1 MRVMRDGDAVQKAVR
16 EEQLRLVYRSGSTVL
31 AINIVTSIVVAG
43 VIGGQFPDRLM
54 LMWLAAIGVMLLA
67 RGLLFWRYHRR
78 PLGQLDTHR
87 WALLFCVGAAAS
99 GAIWGALGWLCT
111 LYLTLP
117 YQVFVAFVLGGMGL
131 GSLSVS
137 GAYLPAYLAYLLPAL
152 LPIIL
157 AWFYQAERV
166 SVGMAVLGAAF
177 IVAMYILGRHLNQ
190 SFTKSI
196 RLSLDRAALVD
207 TLRHANAELQQS
219 TDRLAKEAKVRKRT
233 ETELRESEATY
244 RAMFEK
250 NEAVKLLIDPDTGR
264 IVDANPAASTFY
276 GYSPEQLKDK
286 KVADINTL
294 PKEEIDKHMSST
306 RDHQQGRFEFRHRL
320 ASGDIR
326 DVEVHSAPIE
336 VRGRQLLFSIVHDI
350 TSRKR
355 AEGSLRKARV
365 ELENRVRER
374 TEALTRANEQ
384 LRQEILDR
392 KRAEALLVEEKERAE
407 VTLHSIGDAV
417 ITTSADGSVEY
428 MNPVA
433 EAMTGWTLQR
443 ARGESIEAVF
453 RVVGDQSRE
462 QVLSLVAQSLAGKRV
477 LASPNHSLLLSHS
490 GKEYAIQY
498 SAAPILT
505 HDGTLVGAVLV
516 FADVTEA
523 QRMARQIAH
532 QAAHDS
538 LTGLVNRR
546 EFERRLRHAV
556 LSAQQHGVQHQLC
569 YVDLDRF
576 KLVNDTAGH
585 IAGDELLKQVAHLL
599 SSKIRDRDTL
609 ARLGGDEFAVLLENC
624 PVRKAAIISEALIT
638 AVQDFQFTWAG
649 SSFEIGASIG
659 VAPITVD
666 SETTVQV
673 LSEADLACYMAKEE
687 GRNRVHFYREDSG
700 DLTRGARPEV
710 LQAAELKSAL
720 HDGRFHLHCQPI
732 VALAADR
739 DQPLYYEILLRL
751 RDHKQTVQPPSA
763 FIPTAE
769 RYGLMANIDRWVI
782 HTSCTYYA
790 ESFGDGAG
798 PGISINLSG
807 NSLDDDSLVN
817 YVLQELAD
825 GQVPPERVCFE
836 ITETAAISNLAH
848 AAHLITT
855 LKDSGCRFALDDFG
869 RGLSS
874 LTYLKRLPV
883 DYIKIDG
890 SFIRDMVDDAV
901 DCAMVEAVNK
911 LSHRMG
917 IETIAEYVESASV
930 VAALRDLGVDY
941 GQGFAIGTP
950 TPLENISY
958 RLA

>member
-1 MRVMRDGDAVQKAVR
+1 MREMRDGNAVQQAVR
-16 EEQLRLVYRSGSTVL
+16 EEQLRLVYKNGPTGI
-31 AINIVTSIVVAG
+31 AINLVNSIVVAAVLWGELPRVIMLSWLGAIALMVLSRG
-43 VIGGQFPDRLM
+43 V
-54 LMWLAAIGVMLLA
+54 
-67 RGLLFWRYHRR
+67 LFRRYRQR
-78 PLGQLDTHR
+78 PLGQLDTRR
-87 WALLFCVGAAAS
+87 WGILFCAGAATA
-99 GAIWGALGWLCT
+99 GIVWGALGWLSSVF
-111 LYLTLP
+111 LSLP
-117 YQVFVAFVLGGMGL
+117 YQVFVAFVLGGMSL
-131 GSLSVS
+131 GALSVS
-137 GAYLPAYLAYLLPAL
+137 GVFLPAYLAFLLPAL
-152 LPIIL
+152 APIVL
-157 AWFYQAERV
+157 AWFYQAERA
-166 SVGMAVLGAAF
+166 SVGMAALGVAF
-177 IVAMYILGRHLNQ
+177 GVAMYVLGRHLNQ
-190 SFTKSI
+190 GFTKTMK
-196 RLSLDRAALVD
+196 LSLDRAALID
-207 TLRHANAELQQS
+207 TLREANTEL
-219 TDRLAKEAKVRKRT
+219 THTTERLAEEAKVRQRA
-233 ETELRESEATY
+233 EAELRESEATY

-264 IVDANPAASTFY
+264 VVEANPAASEFY
-276 GYSPEQLKDK
+276 GYTLAQLKNK

-294 PKEEIDKHMSST
+294 PEEEILKRT
-306 RDHQQGRFEFRHRL
+306 ALVRARRKGRFEFRHRL
-320 ASGDIR
+320 ASGEVR

-336 VRGRQLLFSIVHDI
+336 LRGRELLFSIVHDI

-355 AEGSLRKARV
+355 AERALRKARV

-374 TEALTRANEQ
+374 TEALTHANER
-384 LRQEILDR
+384 LRQEVIER
-392 KRAEALLVEEKERAE
+392 KRAESLLVEEKERAE

-417 ITTSADGSVEY
+417 ITVSAEGAVDY

-433 EAMTGWTLQR
+433 EAMTGWTLER
-443 ARGESIEAVF
+443 ARGQTMESVF
-453 RVVGDQSRE
+453 QVVGEQSRE
-462 QVLSLVAQSLAGKRV
+462 QVLGLVSDSLAGERV
-477 LASPNHSLLLSHS
+477 VASPNHSLLLSHS

-498 SAAPILT
+498 SAAPIRT
-505 HDGTLVGAVLV
+505 HNGILAGAVLV
-516 FADVTEA
+516 FTDVTEA
-523 QRMARQIAH
+523 QRLARQIAH

-556 LSAQQHGVQHQLC
+556 QSAQQQSMQHQLC

-585 IAGDELLKQVAHLL
+585 IAGDELLKQVAYLL

-624 PVRKAAIISEALIT
+624 PMHKATSIAESLISVVR
-638 AVQDFQFTWAG
+638 DFQFTWAG
-649 SSFEIGASIG
+649 HGFEIGASIG
-659 VAPITVD
+659 VAPITD
-666 SETTVQV
+666 ESETTVQV

-687 GRNRVHFYREDSG
+687 GRNRVHFYRHDGDS
-700 DLTRGARPEV
+700 LARGIRPEV

-732 VALAADR
+732 VSLSTE
-739 DQPLYYEILLRL
+739 QVEPLYYEILLRL
-751 RDHKQTVQPPSA
+751 RDHEEVVQPPSL

-782 HTSCTYYA
+782 HTSCVYYA
-790 ESFGDGAG
+790 ESFGQEPG

-817 YVLQELAD
+817 YVLEQLAD
-825 GQVPPERVCFE
+825 AGVPPERVCFE

-848 AAHLITT
+848 AAHLIKA

-890 SFIRDMVDDAV
+890 SFIRDMADNAV

-917 IETIAEYVESASV
+917 IETIAEYVESELV
-930 VAALRDLGVDY
+930 VTALRELGVDY

-950 TPLENISY
+950 TPLEQMSVS
-958 RLA
+958 